1 MKRSLLT
8 CLAAGALLAGGK
20 DGIPP
25 RARSADYPAQRA
37 SGDITIAAALL
48 TPSEAKQVFTADLD
62 HAGFLVFEV
71 AAYPA
76 GGAQVE
82 LSPNQFTLRTVNDP
96 AMLATSSPDS
106 IVEAMY
112 RGKRS
117 TPQTPGKVQ
126 VYNTATIGYES
137 GGAAG
142 TGNRRGGVYAG
153 GGTAVGI
160 GNPGPGAAP
169 QPPSNPP
176 VDRDTLQVELAGR
189 EFPDTQVTAPVAG
202 YLYFTKPRAK
212 PRNGVYQLT
221 LNLSGLGGQQ
231 VVVPVPAKAGK

>member
-1 MKRSLLT
+1 MKRSLLI

-25 RARSADYPAQRA
+25 RARSADYPAQQA
-37 SGDITIAAALL
+37 SGDVTIAAALI
-48 TPSEAKQVFTADLD
+48 TPAEAKQVFTADLD

-76 GGAQVE
+76 NGAQIE
-82 LSPNQFTLRTVNDP
+82 LSPNQFTLRIVNDP

-112 RGKRS
+112 KGKRS
-117 TPQTPGKVQ
+117 TPQAPGKVQ
-126 VYNTATIGYES
+126 VYNTATIGYDS

-160 GNPGPGAAP
+160 GDPGPTVAP
-169 QPPSNPP
+169 QAPSNPP

-189 EFPDTQVTAPVAG
+189 EFPDTKAADPVAG
-202 YLYFTKPRAK
+202 YLYFVRPRAK
-212 PRNGVYQLT
+212 PRDGVYQLT
-221 LNLSGLGGQQ
+221 LNLSGLNGGQI
-231 VVVPVPAKAGK
+231 VVPVPVKAK